1 MAEND
6 VVVEETVGTTRVI
19 TMNRPNSRNAWGGG
33 LPEALA
39 ASVEGAADPAVTAV
53 VLTGADP
60 AFCAGVD
67 LKELAAGGAAY
78 FDRMREVDLV
88 GALSRLPVPVIGAI
102 NGPTFTGG
110 LELALACDFLIASDR
125 AVFADTHVR
134 VGVIPGGGMTAR
146 LPLVVGEARARRM
159 SLTGEVVDAA
169 TALRIG
175 LVTEV
180 VPHEALRDRALEL
193 AAMMADVP
201 TVTMRALKGL
211 YRDNA
216 AITVEP
222 SLANE
227 LRTSRDNP
235 PAYDLVDERRQ
246 AVMDRNKSSLRDG

>member
-1 MAEND
+1 MPDAD
-6 VVVEETVGTTRVI
+6 VILTETVGTTSVI
-19 TMNRPNSRNAWGGG
+19 TLNRPQARNAWGGG
-33 LPEALA
+33 LPDAFADAVA
-39 ASVEGAADPAVTAV
+39 AADDPAVTAV
-53 VLTGADP
+53 VLTGTDP

-67 LKELAAGGAAY
+67 LKELAAQGASY
-78 FDRMREVDLV
+78 FAHLAEIDIVA
-88 GALSRLPVPVIGAI
+88 ALSRLPVPVVGAI

-125 AVFADTHVR
+125 AAFADTHVR

-146 LPLVVGEARARRM
+146 LPIVVGEARARRM
-159 SLTGEVVDAA
+159 SLTGEIVDAE

-180 VPHEALRDRALEL
+180 VPHDGLRDRALEI

-201 TVTMRALKGL
+201 TATMRALKGL

-227 LRTSRDNP
+227 LRTSRANP
-235 PAYDLVDERRQ
+235 PAYDRVDERRR
-246 AVMDRNKSSLRDG
+246 AVMERNKTKLAQ